1 MKLDFSREANSTT
14 TPLDLQGNS
23 VKLLV
28 FVKLLQEWIWVPE
41 SFMVSFHILKK
52 KKKKCKAAFSLYLT
66 PRETGF
72 CSRCNW
78 RRMDGCRGGL
88 WFLIPFHPLSPQK
101 RQSVGSPKLIQQD
114 LRDQFWG
121 GGVQP
126 LFI

>member
-52 KKKKCKAAFSLYLT
+52 KKKSAKQLLPFILPPEKQVFAADV
-66 PRETGF
+66 TGEG
-72 CSRCNW
+72 W
-78 RRMDGCRGGL
+78 TG
-88 WFLIPFHPLSPQK
+88 
-101 RQSVGSPKLIQQD
+101 VGEVSG
-114 LRDQFWG
+114 F
-121 GGVQP
+121 
-126 LFI
+126 